1 MAAIL
6 LGKKPVWV
14 NKTSLNYIKLAG
26 VDVKTK
32 NIIVKAIS
40 DKFYWFSYLS
50 NHNKSNKYKQ
60 SRIKDK

>member
-6 LGKKPVWV
+6 LGKKPVLV

-40 DKFYWFSYLS
+40 DKF
-50 NHNKSNKYKQ
+50 
-60 SRIKDK
+60 